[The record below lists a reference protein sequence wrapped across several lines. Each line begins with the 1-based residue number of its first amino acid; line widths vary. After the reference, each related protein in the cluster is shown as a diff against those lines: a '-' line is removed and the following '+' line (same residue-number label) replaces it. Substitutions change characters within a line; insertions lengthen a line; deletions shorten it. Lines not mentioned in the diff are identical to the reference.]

1 MSHQIRL
8 FSCFGFFLGASAL
21 RTAISIALSLL
32 AALVSLVVTV
42 TIVRADVTVDFERPS
57 LSDGTIVT
65 IQFASLGVNFSAG
78 LNPQPTYFPVIR
90 ETRAGTHGASRSGSN
105 VLQVPPPGIDFA
117 PPALLG
123 ILAKPQASISLW
135 VRNVSAG
142 VFKTG
147 LQLRAFDTNGKR
159 VDRNGSAYVS
169 VASRS
174 TGYTR
179 LTATSATTNI
189 ASFLLAT
196 DPSDSDARGQRL
208 WIDDLNLDIR
218 PVASHDHSLGA
229 RPMRDADL

>member
-8 FSCFGFFLGASAL
+8 FSYSGFFPGASAL
-21 RTAISIALSLL
+21 RTAISPALSFL
-32 AALVSLVVTV
+32 AALVWLIVAATV
-42 TIVRADVTVDFERPS
+42 VRADVTVDFERPS

-90 ETRAGTHGASRSGSN
+90 ETRAGAHGASRSGSY
-105 VLQVPPPGIDFA
+105 VLQVPPPEIEFA

-123 ILAKPQASISLW
+123 ILANPQASISLW
-135 VRNVSAG
+135 VRNVTAG
-142 VFKTG
+142 AFKTG

-159 VDRNGSAYVS
+159 VDRNGSAYAS
-169 VASRS
+169 VASGS
-174 TGYTR
+174 TGYTH
-179 LTATSATTNI
+179 LTATSAATNI

-218 PVASHDHSLGA
+218 PVAQSQPTGW
-229 RPMRDADL
+229 RDAGPDE

>member
-1 MSHQIRL
+1 MLHQIRL
-8 FSCFGFFLGASAL
+8 FSCSGFFPGASAL
-21 RTAISIALSLL
+21 RTAISFAPTLF
-32 AALVSLVVTV
+32 AALVSLMVAVTMA
-42 TIVRADVTVDFERPS
+42 RADVTVDFEHPS

-90 ETRAGTHGASRSGSN
+90 ETRDGTHGASRSGSN

-117 PPALLG
+117 APALLG

-135 VRNVSAG
+135 VRNVTAG
-142 VFKTG
+142 AFKTG
-147 LQLRAFDTNGKR
+147 LQLRAFDANGRR
-159 VDRNGSAYVS
+159 VDRNGSAYAFI
-169 VASRS
+169 ASGS

-179 LTATSATTNI
+179 LTATSAATNI

-196 DPSDSDARGQRL
+196 DPSDSNARGQRL

-218 PVASHDHSLGA
+218 PVAESKATAWRHAGPDE
-229 RPMRDADL
+229 

>member
-8 FSCFGFFLGASAL
+8 FSCSGLFPGANAL
-21 RTAISIALSLL
+21 RTAISFALSLL
-32 AALVSLVVTV
+32 AALVSLVVAV

-90 ETRAGTHGASRSGSN
+90 ETRAETHGASRSGSN

-135 VRNVSAG
+135 VRNVTTGA
-142 VFKTG
+142 FKTG

-159 VDRNGSAYVS
+159 VDRNGSAYAS
-169 VASRS
+169 VASGS

-189 ASFLLAT
+189 ASFLLLT
-196 DPSDSDARGQRL
+196 DPSDSNARGQRL
-208 WIDDLNLDIR
+208 WIDDLNLDLR
-218 PVASHDHSLGA
+218 PDAQSKPA
-229 RPMRDADL
+229 AWRDAGRDE